1 VLSLYIRYW
10 SIRQEEREVFQKILL
25 AADGSDH
32 SVRAAKKA
40 AELAKLTGDSEITL
54 VYVID
59 GQTSKED
66 VLHNPDPSAVEEKR
80 KLRLHPVTSLFN
92 SKNIN
97 FKLQKLLGD
106 PGPAIVNFAN
116 SNEFDVVIVGSRG
129 LNGLQEMV
137 LGSVSHKVVKRV
149 KAPVM
154 IVK

>member
-1 VLSLYIRYW
+1 M
-10 SIRQEEREVFQKILL
+10 FQKILL

-40 AELAKLTGDSEITL
+40 AVLAKLSGDSEITV

-66 VLHNPDPSAVEEKR
+66 ILHNPDRSVVEEKR
-80 KLRLHPVTSLFN
+80 RLRLQPVTSLFN
-92 SKNIN
+92 SEDLN
-97 FKLQKLLGD
+97 FKLEKLLGE
-106 PGPAIVNFAN
+106 PGPAIVEYAN
-116 SNEFDVVIVGSRG
+116 KNEFDVVVVGSRG

-137 LGSVSHKVVKRV
+137 LGSVSHKVAKRV

>member
-1 VLSLYIRYW
+1 MGM
-10 SIRQEEREVFQKILL
+10 FKKILL

-40 AELAKLTGDSEITL
+40 AELAKLSGRDAEITV

-59 GQTSKED
+59 GQTSKVD
-66 VLHNPDPSAVEEKR
+66 VLHNPDRTVVEEKR
-80 KLRLHPVTSLFN
+80 RLRLHPVTSLFN
-92 SKNIN
+92 SEDLN
-97 FKLQKLLGD
+97 FKLEKLLGE
-106 PGPAIVNFAN
+106 PGPAIVEYAN
-116 SNEFDVVIVGSRG
+116 KNEFDVVVVGSRG

-137 LGSVSHKVVKRV
+137 LGSVSHKVAKRV

>member
-1 VLSLYIRYW
+1 M
-10 SIRQEEREVFQKILL
+10 FQKILL

-40 AELAKLTGDSEITL
+40 AELAKLSGNSEITL

-66 VLHNPDPSAVEEKR
+66 VLHNPDRFVVEEKR
-80 KLRLHPVTSLFN
+80 RLRLQPVTSLFN
-92 SKNIN
+92 SEDLN
-97 FKLQKLLGD
+97 FKLEKLLGE
-106 PGPAIVNFAN
+106 PGPAIVEYAN
-116 SNEFDVVIVGSRG
+116 KNEFDVVVVGSRG

-137 LGSVSHKVVKRV
+137 LGSVSHKVAKRV

>member
-1 VLSLYIRYW
+1 M
-10 SIRQEEREVFQKILL
+10 FHKILL

-40 AELAKLTGDSEITL
+40 AELAKLSGDSEITV

-66 VLHNPDPSAVEEKR
+66 ILHNPDRSVVEEKR
-80 KLRLHPVTSLFN
+80 RLRLQPVTSLFN
-92 SKNIN
+92 SEDLN
-97 FKLQKLLGD
+97 FKLEKLLGE
-106 PGPAIVNFAN
+106 PGPAIVEYAN
-116 SNEFDVVIVGSRG
+116 KSDFDVVVVGSRG

-137 LGSVSHKVVKRV
+137 LGSVSHKVAKRV

>member
-1 VLSLYIRYW
+1 MYGGENMFKR
-10 SIRQEEREVFQKILL
+10 ILL
-25 AADGSDH
+25 ASDGSDH

-40 AELAKLTGDSEITL
+40 AELAKLNADSEITV

-66 VLHNPDPSAVEEKR
+66 VLHNPDRTVVEEKR
-80 KLRLHPVTSLFN
+80 KMRLQPVTSLLN
-92 SKNIN
+92 SENLN
-97 FKLQKLLGD
+97 FKLEKLLGE
-106 PGPAIVNFAN
+106 PGPAIVDYAN
-116 SNEFDVVIVGSRG
+116 KNEFDVVVVGSRG

-137 LGSVSHKVVKRV
+137 LGSVSHKVAKRV

>member
-1 VLSLYIRYW
+1 M
-10 SIRQEEREVFQKILL
+10 FQKILL
-25 AADGSDH
+25 AADGSGH

-40 AELAKLTGDSEITL
+40 AELAKLSGNSEITV

-66 VLHNPDPSAVEEKR
+66 ILHNPDRSVVEEKR
-80 KLRLHPVTSLFN
+80 RLRLQPVTSLFN
-92 SKNIN
+92 SEDLN
-97 FKLQKLLGD
+97 FKLEKLLGE
-106 PGPAIVNFAN
+106 PGPAIVEYAN
-116 SNEFDVVIVGSRG
+116 NNEFDVVVVGSRG

-137 LGSVSHKVVKRV
+137 LGSVSHKVAKRV

>member
-1 VLSLYIRYW
+1 M
-10 SIRQEEREVFQKILL
+10 FQRILL

-40 AELAKLTGDSEITL
+40 ADLAKISGESEITV

-80 KLRLHPVTSLFN
+80 KLRLHPVTSMFN
-92 SKNIN
+92 SENIK
-97 FKLQKLLGD
+97 FKLQKLLGE
-106 PGPAIVNFAN
+106 PGQAIVDFAN
-116 SNEFDVVIVGSRG
+116 SHEFDVVVVGSRG
-129 LNGLQEMV
+129 LNKLQEMV
-137 LGSVSHKVVKRV
+137 LGSVSHKVAKRV

>member
-1 VLSLYIRYW
+1 M
-10 SIRQEEREVFQKILL
+10 FQKILL

-40 AELAKLTGDSEITL
+40 AELAKLSGDSVITV

-66 VLHNPDPSAVEEKR
+66 ILHNPDRSVVEEKR
-80 KLRLHPVTSLFN
+80 RLRLQPVTSLFN
-92 SKNIN
+92 SEDLN
-97 FKLQKLLGD
+97 FKLEKLLGE
-106 PGPAIVNFAN
+106 PGPAIVEYAN
-116 SNEFDVVIVGSRG
+116 KNEFDVVVVGSRG

-137 LGSVSHKVVKRV
+137 LGSVSHKVAKRV

>member
-1 VLSLYIRYW
+1 M
-10 SIRQEEREVFQKILL
+10 FKKILI

-32 SVRAAKKA
+32 SLRAAKKA
-40 AELAKLTGDSEITL
+40 AELAKLTEDSEITV

-66 VLHNPDPSAVEEKR
+66 VLHNQDRLVVEEKR
-80 KLRLHPVTSLFN
+80 RLRLQPVTSMLNVEGLRFMLEN
-92 SKNIN
+92 
-97 FKLQKLLGD
+97 LHGE
-106 PGPAIVNFAN
+106 PGPAIVDYAN
-116 SNEFDVVIVGSRG
+116 KNQFDVVVLGSRG

-137 LGSVSHKVVKRV
+137 LGSVSHKVAKRV

>member
-1 VLSLYIRYW
+1 MFKR
-10 SIRQEEREVFQKILL
+10 ILL
-25 AADGSDH
+25 ASDGSDH

-40 AELAKLTGDSEITL
+40 AELAKLNADSEITV

-66 VLHNPDPSAVEEKR
+66 VLHNPNRTVVEEKR
-80 KLRLHPVTSLFN
+80 KMRLQPVTSLLN
-92 SKNIN
+92 SENLS
-97 FKLQKLLGD
+97 FKLEKLLGE
-106 PGPAIVNFAN
+106 PGPAIVDYAN
-116 SNEFDVVIVGSRG
+116 KNEFDVVVVGSRG

-137 LGSVSHKVVKRV
+137 LGSVSHKVAKRV

>member
-1 VLSLYIRYW
+1 MYGGENMFKR
-10 SIRQEEREVFQKILL
+10 ILL
-25 AADGSDH
+25 ASDGSDH

-40 AELAKLTGDSEITL
+40 AELAKLNADSEITV

-66 VLHNPDPSAVEEKR
+66 VLHNPDRTVVEEKR
-80 KLRLHPVTSLFN
+80 KMRLQPVTSLLN
-92 SKNIN
+92 SENLN
-97 FKLQKLLGD
+97 FKLEKLLGE
-106 PGPAIVNFAN
+106 PGPAIVDYAN
-116 SNEFDVVIVGSRG
+116 KNQFDVVVVGSRG

-137 LGSVSHKVVKRV
+137 LGSVSHKVAKRV

>member
-1 VLSLYIRYW
+1 M
-10 SIRQEEREVFQKILL
+10 FQKILL

-40 AELAKLTGDSEITL
+40 AVLAKLSGDSEITV

-66 VLHNPDPSAVEEKR
+66 ILHNPNRSVVEEKR
-80 KLRLHPVTSLFN
+80 RLRLQPVTSLFN
-92 SKNIN
+92 SEDLN
-97 FKLQKLLGD
+97 FKLEKLLGE
-106 PGPAIVNFAN
+106 PGPAIVEYAN
-116 SNEFDVVIVGSRG
+116 KNEFDVVVVGSRG

-137 LGSVSHKVVKRV
+137 LGSVSHKVAKRV

>member
-1 VLSLYIRYW
+1 M
-10 SIRQEEREVFQKILL
+10 FKKILL
-25 AADGSDH
+25 ASDGSDH

-40 AELAKLTGDSEITL
+40 VELVKLNADSEITV

-66 VLHNPDPSAVEEKR
+66 VLHNPDRTVVEEIR
-80 KLRLHPVTSLFN
+80 KMRLQPVTSLLN
-92 SKNIN
+92 SENLS
-97 FKLQKLLGD
+97 FKLKKLLGE
-106 PGPAIVNFAN
+106 PGPAIVDYAN
-116 SNEFDVVIVGSRG
+116 TNEFDVVVVGSRG

-137 LGSVSHKVVKRV
+137 LGSVSHKVAKRV